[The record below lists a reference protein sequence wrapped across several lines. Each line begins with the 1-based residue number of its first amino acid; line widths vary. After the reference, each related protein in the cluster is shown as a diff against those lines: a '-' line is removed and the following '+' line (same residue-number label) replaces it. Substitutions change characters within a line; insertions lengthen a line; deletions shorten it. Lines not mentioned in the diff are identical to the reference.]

1 MQAFHIHIPHT
12 NQVSRLQSVAAMLWL
27 QFMVQIMLFP
37 TLNVVYFYTST
48 FRSICAVPNM
58 VCSIVL

>member
-1 MQAFHIHIPHT
+1 MQAVYIHIPET
-12 NQVSRLQSVAAMLWL
+12 NQVSRLHSVTAVLSL

-58 VCSIVL
+58 VCSRVL